1 MLIAPDKA
9 LLLVVDIQEKLVPA
23 VCQPDQLIKQ
33 TRWLMEIAAL
43 LRVPILVSEQY
54 PKGLGHTVPELADL
68 ITPEQVINKLHFS
81 CAADTTC
88 LEQIRQQQR
97 QQIVICGME
106 AHVCVLQTAIG
117 LHQQGFEVFVIGDLI
132 TSRCEAD
139 KQLAIARLQ
148 QLQIQIVSREMVAF
162 EWMEKSGT
170 DSFKM
175 ISKNFLR

>member
-23 VCQPDQLIKQ
+23 VCQAEQLVKQ
-33 TRWLMEIAAL
+33 TRWLMEIAAFL
-43 LRVPILVSEQY
+43 NIPTLVSEQY
-54 PKGLGHTVPELADL
+54 PKGLGHTVTDLAELT
-68 ITPEQVINKLHFS
+68 TPEQVIDKLHFS
-81 CAADTTC
+81 CAADASC
-88 LEQIRQQQR
+88 LERIRQQQR
-97 QQIVICGME
+97 QQIIICGME

-117 LHQQGFEVFVIGDLI
+117 LHQQGFEVFVVGDLI
-132 TSRCEAD
+132 SSRNDAD

-170 DSFKM
+170 DSFKT
-175 ISKNFLR
+175 ISKNYLR